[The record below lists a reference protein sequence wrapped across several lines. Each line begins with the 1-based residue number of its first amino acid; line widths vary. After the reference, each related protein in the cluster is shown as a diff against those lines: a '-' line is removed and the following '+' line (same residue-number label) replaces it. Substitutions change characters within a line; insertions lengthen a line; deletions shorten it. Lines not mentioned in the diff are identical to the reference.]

1 MPIQQGNEKTE
12 KIMVCFG
19 SGINW
24 TQKVCLQQPDVNNK
38 NSKFGSH
45 LLYCEVDSLK
55 TSKFESPLYE
65 TFLLVQCSVVCTN
78 SIYKILR
85 LPVKQKKDM
94 VGYKFELEQ
103 TKCNSTMGN

>member
-1 MPIQQGNEKTE
+1 M
-12 KIMVCFG
+12 F
-19 SGINW
+19 
-24 TQKVCLQQPDVNNK
+24 CLSNLNVDNK
-38 NSKFGSH
+38 NSKFDSH

-55 TSKFESPLYE
+55 SSKSESPLYE
-65 TFLLVQCSVVCTN
+65 NFLLVQCSVVCTK

-85 LPVKQKKDM
+85 LPVKQKKEM